1 MPASL
6 LEAFSNPSIGGTESL
21 HNPRYEL
28 ELDRNP
34 ALNLDS
40 VVPSSGR
47 LKQEQLN
54 LNQQNQHQIANNN
67 NQQRQYGGYQN
78 SLSQCSSAS
87 LDDETKCDL
96 HLYHILSCKTC
107 RNKLKAL
114 LLCNEKEERV
124 EKKEVSTDINKLLEN
139 LLGLNINE
147 RINTVLQS
155 KYKEKEEKEEKKSD
169 NLFLYILICL
179 VFLYLLHFYLTK

>member
-34 ALNLDS
+34 NPNPAHNRLD

-47 LKQEQLN
+47 LKQS
-54 LNQQNQHQIANNN
+54 NQQELQQQYQYKNQEIASNN
-67 NQQRQYGGYQN
+67 NQHGGYQK

-114 LLCNEKEERV
+114 LKCDEKEERV

-147 RINTVLQS
+147 RINTVLQANIRR
-155 KYKEKEEKEEKKSD
+155 KRKEKRKKVVIIFS
-169 NLFLYILICL
+169 YI
-179 VFLYLLHFYLTK
+179 F